1 MMWSEGRMG
10 DGEMGGRGDGEI
22 GRGKGVRMGGA
33 RPVRLA
39 CRGLSLFKQIS

>member
-1 MMWSEGRMG
+1 M
-10 DGEMGGRGDGEI
+10 EMGDGEI

-39 CRGLSLFKQIS
+39 CRGLTPFKHISESANPANAQMRK